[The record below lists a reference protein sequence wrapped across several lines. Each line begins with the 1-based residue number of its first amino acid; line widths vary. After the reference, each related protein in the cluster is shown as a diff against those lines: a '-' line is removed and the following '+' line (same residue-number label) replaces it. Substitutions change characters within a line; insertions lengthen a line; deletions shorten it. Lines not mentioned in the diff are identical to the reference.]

1 MENAD
6 NKGSILLIQK
16 KNMST
21 TNNEN
26 KHKNLEILNAFI
38 TTLGVIIMGTIN
50 IWVTISQNNER
61 LAFEKQNAE
70 SIFSLQQRDLFIKDA
85 EQGLTEKQSDVDFL
99 KMSYAECN
107 KNDESSL
114 NRISSY
120 ADVLFSSDKKRD
132 DMMSMVRKICSE
144 SRNTNTA
151 KNEQEPIYGVQFYK
165 KIGFEHLNKKEYTKA
180 SQAFINATQLDPE
193 NSSLWNYRAYT
204 QFRSHNYNAAKDS
217 ISVAIKI
224 GSQDKK
230 TNILMA
236 INASKILCA
245 LGKISDGTNYIQQAI
260 NVIPGLYPE
269 AKGDD
274 ELMKICHINF
284 TE

>member
-6 NKGSILLIQK
+6 NKGTILLIQK

-70 SIFSLQQRDLFIKDA
+70 SIFSLQQRDLFVKDA

-120 ADVLFSSDKKRD
+120 ADVLCSSDKKRD

-144 SRNTNTA
+144 SRSTNTA
-151 KNEQEPIYGVQFYK
+151 KNEQEPIHGVQFYK
-165 KIGFEHLNKKEYTKA
+165 KIGFEHLNKKEYTK
-180 SQAFINATQLDPE
+180 
-193 NSSLWNYRAYT
+193 
-204 QFRSHNYNAAKDS
+204 S
-217 ISVAIKI
+217 ITGIHKCNTI
-224 GSQDKK
+224 R
-230 TNILMA
+230 
-236 INASKILCA
+236 
-245 LGKISDGTNYIQQAI
+245 
-260 NVIPGLYPE
+260 P
-269 AKGDD
+269 
-274 ELMKICHINF
+274 
-284 TE
+284 